1 MVEIYGVDPDKD
13 PLTPIMV
20 RDAMVECFYKAHCID
35 SDLLEDE
42 NDASADINRSY
53 CQQIVRKAFA
63 DGGGDFDRPTQE
75 SIMNAIGEL
84 KKFAANFRDP
94 GIIKKHAGEIISLVE
109 KLPG

>member
-1 MVEIYGVDPDKD
+1 MVEIYGVDPEKD

-20 RDAMVECFYKAHCID
+20 RDAMVECFYKAHCAD

-63 DGGGDFDRPTQE
+63 DGGADFDQPTKDGLVK
-75 SIMNAIGEL
+75 AIGGL

-94 GIIKKHAGEIISLVE
+94 QIIKKHAGEIMSLVE
-109 KLPG
+109 KLPD